1 MSSPDKQKV
10 EDANIDITQFESCDE
25 AVLCSTKAETNTDEH
40 LEDHETETSHCPPD
54 IIKIDE
60 NVAFESQ
67 LSTKNICT
75 IEFKVIWNKQVFE
88 VIFDEKKKIEDL
100 KEHIKELTGIPV
112 KMQKLMY
119 KGLIK
124 DDQATLQQS
133 NICKGAKLMVVGSTL
148 KDVMTVA
155 QPTKEKQKESS
166 SSTGGTSKPEPLC
179 SQKEHKKILDKGIPD
194 DAMPGI
200 FGIKEKLPLHPL
212 SGMYNKRGGKV
223 RLTFKLEVDQLW
235 LGTKE
240 RTEKIPMSS
249 IRSVISEPISD
260 HKEYHIMG
268 IQLGPTEASRY
279 WVYWVPA
286 QYIEAIKDTVLGR
299 WQSF

>member
-179 SQKEHKKILDKGIPD
+179 SQKEHKK
-194 DAMPGI
+194 
-200 FGIKEKLPLHPL
+200 FWIKEFQMMLCQ
-212 SGMYNKRGGKV
+212 GY
-223 RLTFKLEVDQLW
+223 LE
-235 LGTKE
+235 
-240 RTEKIPMSS
+240 
-249 IRSVISEPISD
+249 
-260 HKEYHIMG
+260 
-268 IQLGPTEASRY
+268 SRRNY
-279 WVYWVPA
+279 LCIHSLACTINVEV
-286 QYIEAIKDTVLGR
+286 K
-299 WQSF
+299 